1 MANDCRRGGAIR
13 SLTSWACCLALG
25 PVPAAPGADPGSRRN
40 LEKPREG
47 ESPGFRLRKEARQE
61 NRFWKE
67 GVRWAAPRAPR
78 DAVIMDAVARRPRDA
93 VAGRPRDAVAWR
105 PRDAVAR
112 RRRPGPPAAGAGSA
126 GSRSPT
132 PPSPAAL
139 ARRPQEPLMP
149 DEVHQNQILREV
161 YLKELR
167 TQKLSTEYHVNPLRK
182 GLRWSPRL
190 RHPATA
196 QLSSPA
202 QPMRISNS
210 PVGTLGASAPLPQLL
225 LLQTLLFEQ
234 SSHNHQKAHVLARE
248 PGGTCRWF
256 LNLIHHAAQGPRKKY
271 PDTQTES
278 QEIGWDSEPLV
289 SPERDDRRLNHFRV
303 HSDITLYKAKVWSLG
318 EDDRHT

>member
-1 MANDCRRGGAIR
+1 MSSDLYMANDCRRGGAIR

-25 PVPAAPGADPGSRRN
+25 PVPAAPGADPGSRPN

-78 DAVIMDAVARRPRDA
+78 DAVIMDAVARRPRNAVAGRPRDA
-93 VAGRPRDAVAWR
+93 VAWRPRDAVAWRPRDAVAWR

-182 GLRWSPRL
+182 VHTITRKPMSWHENLEE
-190 RHPATA
+190 PAD
-196 QLSSPA
+196 
-202 QPMRISNS
+202 
-210 PVGTLGASAPLPQLL
+210 
-225 LLQTLLFEQ
+225 
-234 SSHNHQKAHVLARE
+234 AR
-248 PGGTCRWF
+248 F

>member
-1 MANDCRRGGAIR
+1 
-13 SLTSWACCLALG
+13 
-25 PVPAAPGADPGSRRN
+25 
-40 LEKPREG
+40 
-47 ESPGFRLRKEARQE
+47 
-61 NRFWKE
+61 
-67 GVRWAAPRAPR
+67 
-78 DAVIMDAVARRPRDA
+78 MDAVARRPRDA

-126 GSRSPT
+126 ASRSPT

>member
-1 MANDCRRGGAIR
+1 MSSDLYMANDCRRGGAIR

-25 PVPAAPGADPGSRRN
+25 PVPAAPGADPGSRPN

-78 DAVIMDAVARRPRDA
+78 DAVIMDAVARRPRNAVAGRPRDA
-93 VAGRPRDAVAWR
+93 VAWRPRDAVAWRPRDAVAWR

-182 GLRWSPRL
+182 VHTITRKPMSWHENLEEPADGSSILSTMPLRGHGRNTQTRKQKAKKL
-190 RHPATA
+190 D
-196 QLSSPA
+196 
-202 QPMRISNS
+202 
-210 PVGTLGASAPLPQLL
+210 GTLSPWSARNVM
-225 LLQTLLFEQ
+225 T
-234 SSHNHQKAHVLARE
+234 A
-248 PGGTCRWF
+248 G
-256 LNLIHHAAQGPRKKY
+256 
-271 PDTQTES
+271 
-278 QEIGWDSEPLV
+278 
-289 SPERDDRRLNHFRV
+289 
-303 HSDITLYKAKVWSLG
+303 
-318 EDDRHT
+318 

>member
-78 DAVIMDAVARRPRDA
+78 DAVIMDAVARRPRDAVAGRPRDAVAWRPRDAVAGRPRDAVAWRPRDA

-248 PGGTCRWF
+248 PGGTCRCQVPQSYPPCRSGATEE
-256 LNLIHHAAQGPRKKY
+256 IPRHANRKPRNWM
-271 PDTQTES
+271 
-278 QEIGWDSEPLV
+278 GL
-289 SPERDDRRLNHFRV
+289 
-303 HSDITLYKAKVWSLG
+303 
-318 EDDRHT
+318 